1 MAPAWRRRS
10 LRGVP
15 GGRRP
20 ARCRPAPDVR
30 SRRCSRRRHRRLM
43 TRGGFEGLDACVH
56 CGFCLQ
62 ACPTFLATG
71 DESDSPRGR
80 IELMRG
86 LERGDI
92 AATDPALFYHLD
104 RCLGC
109 RGCEPVCP
117 SGVQYGHGL
126 EAARSHI
133 TAARGVP
140 RMARLALWALTTPGV
155 SGFVYRLARL
165 LRATGLPRV
174 FAGWGRF
181 RFAMGMLAATKL
193 AANKA
198 AALKT
203 AARKTAANNPR
214 PPAAPSPPS
223 AALLFRGCV
232 MQGLFS
238 HVHDAT
244 VRTLGVNGYDVREV
258 SGQVCCGALHAHAG
272 LIDEARELARKNVDA
287 FGDGEEPIVV
297 NSAGCGAMMKEYGRL
312 LGDERCDRLAAR
324 VRDVTELLAGDAM
337 TGPVPGA
344 PLDLHVAYDPPCHL
358 LHAQGVAVPPLK
370 LFAAIPL
377 LELVQVPGAAECCG
391 SAGLFT
397 LLEPEMSRAVL
408 AAKIERLRVAA
419 PQVVATGNPGCVMQ
433 IGAGL
438 AAARVPAHVRHPVEL
453 LDDSYRA
460 AGRYE

>member
-1 MAPAWRRRS
+1 
-10 LRGVP
+10 
-15 GGRRP
+15 
-20 ARCRPAPDVR
+20 
-30 SRRCSRRRHRRLM
+30 M

-92 AATDPALFYHLD
+92 AATDSALIYHLD

-126 EAARSHI
+126 EAAR
-133 TAARGVP
+133 ARISAVTGVP
-140 RMARLALWALTTPGV
+140 AIARLALWALTTPGV
-155 SGFVYRLARL
+155 SDVVYWFARA
-165 LRATGLPRV
+165 LRAVLPRSL
-174 FAGWGRF
+174 AGWGRF
-181 RFAMGMLAATKL
+181 RFAMGMLAATKP
-193 AANKA
+193 AANEAAARKA
-198 AALKT
+198 AAKI
-203 AARKTAANNPR
+203 PR
-214 PPAAPSPPS
+214 RPFAAPSPPS

-238 HVHDAT
+238 HIHDAT
-244 VRTLGVNGYDVREV
+244 IRTLVVNEYQVREV
-258 SGQVCCGALHAHAG
+258 PGQVCCGALHAHAG
-272 LIDEARELARKNVDA
+272 LLDEARALARANVVA

-297 NSAGCGAMMKEYGRL
+297 NSAGCGALMKEYGRL
-312 LGDERCDRLAAR
+312 LGEVRAERFSER
-324 VRDVTELLAGDAM
+324 VRDVTELLAGSGM
-337 TGPVPGA
+337 KGPVAGA

-358 LHAQGVAVPPLK
+358 LHAQGVAVQPLT
-370 LFAAIPL
+370 LFAAIPV
-377 LELVQVPGAAECCG
+377 LELVPVPGAAECCG

-408 AAKIERLRVAA
+408 KTKIDRLREAT
-419 PQVVATGNPGCVMQ
+419 PQVVATGNPGCLMQ

-438 AAARVPAHVRHPVEL
+438 AAAGIAARARHPVEL
-453 LDDSYRA
+453 LDDAYRA

>member
-1 MAPAWRRRS
+1 
-10 LRGVP
+10 
-15 GGRRP
+15 
-20 ARCRPAPDVR
+20 
-30 SRRCSRRRHRRLM
+30 M
-43 TRGGFEGLDACVH
+43 TGIARGGFEGLDACVH

-92 AATDPALFYHLD
+92 AATDPALIYHLD

-126 EAARSHI
+126 EAARSRI
-133 TAARGVP
+133 AESRPVP
-140 RMARLALWALTTPGV
+140 AVARLALWALTTPGICSV
-155 SGFVYRLARL
+155 VYWFARV
-165 LRATGLPRV
+165 LRATGVPRLL
-174 FAGWGRF
+174 AGWGRF
-181 RFAMGMLAATKL
+181 RFAMGMLAATK
-193 AANKA
+193 AVEGGRRRAKA
-198 AALKT
+198 GNDVPALH
-203 AARKTAANNPR
+203 RPR
-214 PPAAPSPPS
+214 PPSP
-223 AALLFRGCV
+223 ALLFRGCV

-244 VRTLGVNGYDVREV
+244 IRTLGVNGYQVTEA

-272 LIDEARELARKNVDA
+272 LIDEARALARVNVDA
-287 FGDGEEPIVV
+287 FGDGDEPIVV
-297 NSAGCGAMMKEYGRL
+297 NSAGCGALMKEYGRL
-312 LGDERCDRLAAR
+312 LDDVRAARFGAR
-324 VRDVTELLAGDAM
+324 VRDVTELLAGSAM
-337 TGPVPGA
+337 KGPVAGE

-358 LHAQGVAVPPLK
+358 LHAQGIAVQPLR

-377 LELVQVPGAAECCG
+377 LELVPIPGAAECCG

-408 AAKIERLRVAA
+408 KTKIDRLREAA
-419 PQVVATGNPGCVMQ
+419 PQVVATGNPGCLMQ

-438 AAARVPAHVRHPVEL
+438 AAAGSAARARHPVEL
-453 LDDSYRA
+453 LDDAYRA

>member
-1 MAPAWRRRS
+1 
-10 LRGVP
+10 
-15 GGRRP
+15 
-20 ARCRPAPDVR
+20 
-30 SRRCSRRRHRRLM
+30 M
-43 TRGGFEGLDACVH
+43 TEGRGGFEGLDACVH

-71 DESDSPRGR
+71 DEADSPRGR

-117 SGVQYGHGL
+117 SGVQYAHGL
-126 EAARSHI
+126 EAARARI
-133 TAARGVP
+133 TAARGVS
-140 RMARLALWALTTPGV
+140 RLARLALWALTTPGISAV
-155 SGFVYRLARL
+155 VYWFSRRLRSV
-165 LRATGLPRV
+165 LPRGI
-174 FAGWGRF
+174 AGWGRIQ
-181 RFAMGMLAATKL
+181 FAVGMLAATKP
-193 AANKA
+193 AAI
-198 AALKT
+198 KT
-203 AARKTAANNPR
+203 AARKSAANSRR
-214 PPAAPSPPS
+214 PIAAPSPPS
-223 AALLFRGCV
+223 AAQLFRGCV

-244 VRTLGVNGYDVREV
+244 IRTLAVNGHQALEV

-272 LIDEARELARKNVDA
+272 LHEEALDLARANVAA
-287 FGDGEEPIVV
+287 FGDGTEPIVV
-297 NSAGCGAMMKEYGRL
+297 NSAGCGAQMKDYGRL
-312 LGDERCDRLAAR
+312 LRDERSQRFAAR
-324 VRDVTELLAGDAM
+324 VKDVTELFAPA
-337 TGPVPGA
+337 PVPGA

-358 LHAQGVAVPPLK
+358 LHAQGIATPPLK

-377 LELVQVPGAAECCG
+377 LELVPVSGAAECCG

-408 AAKIERLRVAA
+408 VAKIERLREAA
-419 PQVVATGNPGCVMQ
+419 PQVVATGNPGCLMQ
-433 IGAGL
+433 LGAGL
-438 AAARVPAHVRHPVEL
+438 AAAGIRAQVRHPVEL
-453 LDDSYRA
+453 LDDAYRA